1 MRTEV
6 EARFRAEG
14 LGPLRALAAAPRL
27 GSADLGPARTVVETD
42 RYLDTADGRL
52 ATARWACR
60 LRSRDGSAR
69 LSLKGPP
76 SATNGQ
82 PWHHRRPE
90 LEGPATDDLD
100 PDAWPPSEAH
110 DLLDALRGG
119 ADLGE
124 RVRLRQR
131 RTERTVEV
139 GGTPVGTLSLDEV
152 RPEVGSSDLG
162 DLFVV
167 ELELDPA
174 EPGAE
179 RELAG
184 LAAALSVIPGLVP
197 ERRTKL
203 EHTLDRAAGR

>member
-1 MRTEV
+1 M
-6 EARFRAEG
+6 
-14 LGPLRALAAAPRL
+14 
-27 GSADLGPARTVVETD
+27 
-42 RYLDTADGRL
+42 
-52 ATARWACR
+52 
-60 LRSRDGSAR
+60 
-69 LSLKGPP
+69 
-76 SATNGQ
+76 
-82 PWHHRRPE
+82 
-90 LEGPATDDLD
+90 
-100 PDAWPPSEAH
+100 
-110 DLLDALRGG
+110 
-119 ADLGE
+119 
-124 RVRLRQR
+124 
-131 RTERTVEV
+131 EV